1 MKDFFLKML
10 NATDPTVSHS
20 RFLSIITVLTILYVW
35 AWCSLYARAI
45 QDIPVGVYTIAGLV
59 IAGTVGNKAF
69 EKTPTAGVT
78 ETSTE
83 TVTKTVVGKKK

>member
-20 RFLSIITVLTILYVW
+20 RFLSIITVLTVLYTW
-35 AWCSLYARAI
+35 AWVSVYCRAI
-45 QDIPVGVYTIAGLV
+45 QDIPAGLYAFV
-59 IAGTVGNKAF
+59 GIVVAGSVGNKAF
-69 EKTPTAGVT
+69 EKTQAGST

>member
-20 RFLSIITVLTILYVW
+20 RFLSIITVLTVLYTW
-35 AWCSLYARAI
+35 AWVSVYARAI
-45 QDIPVGVYTIAGLV
+45 QDIPVGVYTFAGLV
-59 IAGTVGNKAF
+59 IAGTIGNKAF
-69 EKTPTAGVT
+69 EKTPSGST